1 MRFDTARIRST
12 PRRTRSSTT
21 SRWPQQQAAAPQAL
35 RRLRPQPDYAA
46 ELAQL
51 AQLKDQGILTE
62 EEFEAKKKQIL
73 GI

>member
-1 MRFDTARIRST
+1 MAMYENEGGYDE
-12 PRRTRSSTT
+12 
-21 SRWPQQQAAAPQAL
+21 PQA
-35 RRLRPQPDYAA
+35 PAPPPAPAQPDYTT

-51 AQLKDQGILTE
+51 AQLKQQGILSE

>member
-1 MRFDTARIRST
+1 MRSDTARTRST
-12 PRRTRSSTT
+12 PRRTRRHTT
-21 SRWPQQQAAAPQAL
+21 SRWPPSRPRPPHL
-35 RRLRPQPDYAA
+35 LLRPQPDYAA